1 MHIDKYSFG
10 SIQIDGRDYSRD
22 VILLGDEVK
31 GPWWREAGGH
41 VYAPQDF
48 EEVLAAAPEVVV
60 LGTGYF
66 GRVKVL
72 DETLTALAEAGS
84 EIVVEKTGGAVEALQ
99 PLCGRGAGCC
109 RGAPPDVLN
118 FLSSR
123 AEVERSDAAVEVSP
137 EAGTAASRHSPG
149 NSGGPSTRP
158 RGPRSG

>member
-1 MHIDKYSFG
+1 MHIDSYSFG

-41 VYAPQDF
+41 VYAVQDF
-48 EEVLAAAPEVVV
+48 EELLAAAPDVVV

-84 EIVVEKTGGAVEALQ
+84 EIVVERTGGAVE
-99 PLCGRGAGCC
+99 CFNRFTDEGR
-109 RGAPPDVLN
+109 DV
-118 FLSSR
+118 
-123 AEVERSDAAVEVSP
+123 AAVLHL
-137 EAGTAASRHSPG
+137 TC
-149 NSGGPSTRP
+149 
-158 RGPRSG
+158 